1 MKVWIVIPAYNEEKT
16 IGSVIDSLKREGW
29 KNIIVVN
36 DGSRDRTAE
45 IAKSKG
51 VVVVSHPKNM
61 GLGAA
66 LRSGLSKALELGA
79 DIAVT
84 FDADGQHDASDVKKL
99 VKAANHADLVIGYRQ
114 MVNIPLNKKVGNFVL
129 NLITRMLGGPFT
141 DSQSGLRAL
150 NRRALRAIK
159 ITCER
164 YAVSSEI
171 LIRARK
177 AGLKISAVPTICR
190 FSEYSRAKG
199 TTIAS
204 GIRILFHL
212 LKLRASML
220 SEF

>member
-1 MKVWIVIPAYNEEKT
+1 VNIWIVIPAYNEEKT
-16 IGSVIDSLKREGW
+16 IGDVIDSLKEKGW

-36 DGSRDRTAE
+36 DGSKDRTAE
-45 IAKSKG
+45 IAKSKEA
-51 VVVVSHPKNM
+51 VVISHPKNM

-84 FDADGQHDASDVKKL
+84 FDADGQHDVSDVKKL
-99 VKAANHADLVIGYRQ
+99 VEAANHADLVIGYRR
-114 MVNIPLNKKVGNFVL
+114 MIDIPLNKKIGNFVL
-129 NLITRMLGGPFT
+129 NVVTRVLGGPFT

-150 NRRALRAIK
+150 NRRALQKIK

-177 AGLKISAVPTICR
+177 SGLRISEVPAICR
-190 FSEYSRAKG
+190 FSEYSKKKG

-204 GIRILFHL
+204 GIRILLHL
-212 LKLRASML
+212 LRLRAFMISGG
-220 SEF
+220 

>member
-1 MKVWIVIPAYNEEKT
+1 MNVWICIPAYNEERT
-16 IGSVIDSLKREGW
+16 IGDVIDSLRKEGW
-29 KNIIVVN
+29 KKIIVVN
-36 DGSRDRTAE
+36 DGSVDRTAE
-45 IAKSKG
+45 IARSKG
-51 VVVVSHPKNM
+51 AVVVSHQKNM

-79 DIAVT
+79 EIAVT

-99 VKAANHADLVIGYRQ
+99 VEAANHADLVIGYRQ
-114 MVNIPLNKKVGNFVL
+114 MVNIPLNKKIGNFIL
-129 NLITRMLGGPFT
+129 NVITGILGGPFT

-150 NRRALRAIK
+150 NRRALQTIK

-177 AGLKISAVPTICR
+177 AGLRISEVPTICR

-204 GIRILFHL
+204 GIRILLHL
-212 LKLRASML
+212 LRLRATMIS
-220 SEF
+220 